1 MPFALEASAGAQL
14 GSAGLAQEPTFV
26 LDAGAGAVL
35 SANAAGWTVWGGEAG
50 PDVPLWVDR
59 AMPALDR
66 LRALA
71 AAGAHVSEL
80 ELDLTFWTRCGIVQ
94 PKCLVSGP
102 QSAHGARFLV
112 RITAP
117 GGGASATGA
126 SATGA
131 SETGASETGASGA
144 VEQAKLAHEIRT
156 PLSAVISYAEVL
168 KDEHFG
174 PLGNACYRTY
184 ASNIFESARHVLRLV
199 DGMLQSFVDR
209 SSASRLT
216 FTNVA
221 ADDVIESC
229 LVLARPVAERAG
241 VELVASLP
249 PNPPQVVADELSLKQ
264 ILLNLLANAI
274 KFSRRGDR
282 VRVCALNPATGAFAI
297 SVADTGPGMVQPGGG
312 RCPPPAGGRK
322 AGLGFGLPLAK
333 ALAEAN
339 GASLKIES
347 EIGRGTCVTITFGKD
362 RVVPV

>member
-1 MPFALEASAGAQL
+1 MPLALQASAGAQL
-14 GSAGLAQEPTFV
+14 GGAGLAQEPTFV
-26 LDAGAGAVL
+26 LDVGAGAIL
-35 SANAAGWTVWGGEAG
+35 SANAAGWMVWGVEGGA
-50 PDVPLWVDR
+50 DVPFWVDR

-71 AAGAHVSEL
+71 EAGGSPSEL
-80 ELDLTFWTRCGIVQ
+80 ELDLTFWTARGILQ

-102 QSAHGARFLV
+102 QSPAGPRFLV
-112 RITAP
+112 RLSEPIGP
-117 GGGASATGA
+117 GGSAN
-126 SATGA
+126 GA
-131 SETGASETGASGA
+131 SEV

-209 SSASRLT
+209 SSTSRLT

-241 VELVASLP
+241 VDLIASLP

-282 VRVCALNPATGAFAI
+282 VSVCALNPATGVLHI
-297 SVADTGPGMVQPGGG
+297 SVADTGPGMAQPAAPGGG
-312 RCPPPAGGRK
+312 HCPAEVRGRK
-322 AGLGFGLPLAK
+322 TGLGFGLPLAK

-339 GASLKIES
+339 GASLQIES
-347 EIGRGTCVTITFGKD
+347 ELGRGTCVTLTFGKD

>member
-14 GSAGLAQEPTFV
+14 GSASSAHEPTFV

-35 SANAAGWTVWGGEAG
+35 SANAAGWTVWGGEGSPEA
-50 PDVPLWVDR
+50 PLFVDR

-80 ELDLTFWTRCGIVQ
+80 ELDLTLWTRCGIVQ

-112 RITAP
+112 RVTAP
-117 GGGASATGA
+117 GGGAS
-126 SATGA
+126 
-131 SETGASETGASGA
+131 ETGANEA

-241 VELVASLP
+241 VDLVASLP
-249 PNPPQVVADELSLKQ
+249 PNPPHVVADELSLKQ

-282 VRVCALNPATGAFAI
+282 VSVCALNPANGVLHI
-297 SVADTGPGMVQPGGG
+297 SVADTGPGMPQPGGVG
-312 RCPPPAGGRK
+312 CPPSAGGRK

-339 GASLKIES
+339 GASLQIES
-347 EIGRGTCVTITFGKD
+347 ELGRGTCVTITFGKD

>member
-102 QSAHGARFLV
+102 QAAPGARFLV

-117 GGGASATGA
+117 GGGAS
-126 SATGA
+126 
-131 SETGASETGASGA
+131 ETGASEA

-282 VRVCALNPATGAFAI
+282 VRVCVLNSATGAFQI
-297 SVADTGPGMVQPGGG
+297 SVADTGPGMVQPDGGQ
-312 RCPPPAGGRK
+312 RPPPGGGRK

-347 EIGRGTCVTITFGKD
+347 ELGRGTCVTITFGKD

>member
-1 MPFALEASAGAQL
+1 MLLLPAAATGAEPGGAGFAQA
-14 GSAGLAQEPTFV
+14 PTFV
-26 LDAGAGAVL
+26 CDAAAGAIL
-35 SANAAGWTVWGGEAG
+35 SANPAGWQFWGSEGCL
-50 PDVPLWVDR
+50 PDPVAIDR

-71 AAGAHVSEL
+71 KAGLSARDL
-80 ELDLTFWTRCGIVQ
+80 ELNLTFWTARGIAQ
-94 PKCLVSGP
+94 GTCFVSGP
-102 QSAHGARFLV
+102 ETGARFVV
-112 RITAP
+112 RLAV
-117 GGGASATGA
+117 ASAGA
-126 SATGA
+126 GPTTDP
-131 SETGASETGASGA
+131 SEA

-184 ASNIFESARHVLRLV
+184 AANIFESARHVLRLV
-199 DGMLQSFVDR
+199 DGMLQGFLDR

-221 ADDVIESC
+221 ADEVIESC

-241 VELVASLP
+241 VDLIASLP
-249 PNPPQVVADELSLKQ
+249 PDPPHLVADELSLKQ

-282 VRVCALNPATGAFAI
+282 VRVMANTSAI
-297 SVADTGPGMVQPGGG
+297 GKFEIAVCDTGPGMAEPEAHFAPRCQHGG
-312 RCPPPAGGRK
+312 RAGTAN

-339 GASLKIES
+339 GASLLINS
-347 EIGRGTCVTITFGKD
+347 ELGRGTCVTLTFGKD
-362 RVVPV
+362 RVVLV

>member
-1 MPFALEASAGAQL
+1 MPLALQASADAQL
-14 GSAGLAQEPTFV
+14 GGVGFAQAPTFV
-26 LDAGAGAVL
+26 LDAAAGAVL
-35 SANAAGWTVWGGEAG
+35 SANAAGWAVWGGEGG
-50 PDVPLWVDR
+50 PDAPLWVDR

-71 AAGAHVSEL
+71 EAAAGASEL
-80 ELDLTFWTRCGIVQ
+80 ELDLTFWTARGIVQ

-102 QSAHGARFLV
+102 QSPPGARFLV
-112 RITAP
+112 RVLEPIAAA
-117 GGGASATGA
+117 ASAK
-126 SATGA
+126 GA
-131 SETGASETGASGA
+131 SEA

-209 SSASRLT
+209 SSTSRLT

-241 VELVASLP
+241 VDLIASLP

-282 VRVCALNPATGAFAI
+282 VSVCALNPASGVLHI
-297 SVADTGPGMVQPGGG
+297 SVADTGPGMVQPSAANAGD
-312 RCPPPAGGRK
+312 CTSPDGGRK
-322 AGLGFGLPLAK
+322 GGLGFGLPLAK
-333 ALAEAN
+333 ALADAN
-339 GASLKIES
+339 GASLQIES
-347 EIGRGTCVTITFGKD
+347 ELGRGTCVTLTFGKD

>member
-1 MPFALEASAGAQL
+1 MPLALEASAGAQL
-14 GSAGLAQEPTFV
+14 GGAGFAQEPTFV
-26 LDAGAGAVL
+26 LDAAAGAVL
-35 SANAAGWTVWGGEAG
+35 SANAAGWTVWGVEGG
-50 PDVPLWVDR
+50 PEDQLWVDR

-71 AAGAHVSEL
+71 AVGESASEL
-80 ELDLTFWTRCGIVQ
+80 ELDLTFWTARGIVQ

-102 QSAHGARFLV
+102 QSPHGARFLV
-112 RITAP
+112 RLIAAA
-117 GGGASATGA
+117 GAAA
-126 SATGA
+126 SDTGA
-131 SETGASETGASGA
+131 SEA

-229 LVLARPVAERAG
+229 LILARPVAERAG
-241 VELVASLP
+241 VDLVASLP

-282 VRVCALNPATGAFAI
+282 VSVCALNPANGVLHI
-297 SVADTGPGMVQPGGG
+297 SVADTGPGMPQPGDAGGG

-339 GASLKIES
+339 GASLQIES
-347 EIGRGTCVTITFGKD
+347 ELGRGTCVTITFGKD

>member
-1 MPFALEASAGAQL
+1 MPLALEASAGAQL
-14 GSAGLAQEPTFV
+14 GGAGFAQEPTFV
-26 LDAGAGAVL
+26 LDAAAGAVL
-35 SANAAGWTVWGGEAG
+35 SANAAGWTVWGVEGG
-50 PDVPLWVDR
+50 PEDQLWVDR

-71 AAGAHVSEL
+71 AVGESASEL
-80 ELDLTFWTRCGIVQ
+80 ELDLTFWTARGIVQ

-102 QSAHGARFLV
+102 QSPHGARFLV
-112 RITAP
+112 RLIAAA
-117 GGGASATGA
+117 GAAA
-126 SATGA
+126 SDTGA
-131 SETGASETGASGA
+131 SEA

-229 LVLARPVAERAG
+229 LILARPVAERAG
-241 VELVASLP
+241 VDLVASLP
-249 PNPPQVVADELSLKQ
+249 PNPPHVVADELSLKQ

-282 VRVCALNPATGAFAI
+282 VSVCALNRTNGMLHI
-297 SVADTGPGMVQPGGG
+297 SVADTGPGMPQPGGG
-312 RCPPPAGGRK
+312 RCPPSAGGRK

-339 GASLKIES
+339 GASLQIES
-347 EIGRGTCVTITFGKD
+347 ELGRGTCVTITFGKD

>member
-1 MPFALEASAGAQL
+1 
-14 GSAGLAQEPTFV
+14 
-26 LDAGAGAVL
+26 
-35 SANAAGWTVWGGEAG
+35 
-50 PDVPLWVDR
+50 
-59 AMPALDR
+59 
-66 LRALA
+66 
-71 AAGAHVSEL
+71 
-80 ELDLTFWTRCGIVQ
+80 
-94 PKCLVSGP
+94 
-102 QSAHGARFLV
+102 
-112 RITAP
+112 
-117 GGGASATGA
+117 
-126 SATGA
+126 
-131 SETGASETGASGA
+131 
-144 VEQAKLAHEIRT
+144 
-156 PLSAVISYAEVL
+156 VISYAEVL

-241 VELVASLP
+241 VDLVVSLP

-282 VRVCALNPATGAFAI
+282 VSVCALNPANGVLHI
-297 SVADTGPGMVQPGGG
+297 SVADTGPGMPQPGGAG
-312 RCPPPAGGRK
+312 GGHCPPLGDRPK

-339 GASLKIES
+339 GASLQIES
-347 EIGRGTCVTITFGKD
+347 ELGRGTCVTITFGKD

>member
-1 MPFALEASAGAQL
+1 MLLLPAAATGAEPGGAGFAQA
-14 GSAGLAQEPTFV
+14 PTFV
-26 LDAGAGAVL
+26 CDARAGVVL
-35 SANAAGWTVWGGEAG
+35 SANRAGWQFWGSGGGSSDPVAI
-50 PDVPLWVDR
+50 DR

-71 AAGAHVSEL
+71 EAGLSVRDL
-80 ELDLTFWTRCGIVQ
+80 ELDLTFWTARGVAQ
-94 PKCLVSGP
+94 PKCRLSGP
-102 QSAHGARFLV
+102 
-112 RITAP
+112 
-117 GGGASATGA
+117 
-126 SATGA
+126 
-131 SETGASETGASGA
+131 ETGALFVVRLMGLPAAAGGPTPQPSDA

-174 PLGNACYRTY
+174 PLGNPCYRSY

-199 DGMLQSFVDR
+199 DGMLQGFLDR

-221 ADDVIESC
+221 AAEVIESC
-229 LVLARPVAERAG
+229 LILARPVADRAG
-241 VELVASLP
+241 VDLIACLP
-249 PNPPQVVADELSLKQ
+249 PDPPHVVADELSLKQ

-282 VRVCALNPATGAFAI
+282 VSVTAATPAIGKFEI
-297 SVADTGPGMVQPGGG
+297 SVCDTGPGMAEPQVPVVPWCQ
-312 RCPPPAGGRK
+312 RSARAGTAN

-339 GASLKIES
+339 GASLHINS
-347 EIGRGTCVTITFGKD
+347 ELGRGTCVTLTFGKD
-362 RVVPV
+362 RVMPV

>member
-1 MPFALEASAGAQL
+1 MPLALQASAGAQL
-14 GSAGLAQEPTFV
+14 GGTGFAQEPTFV
-26 LDAGAGAVL
+26 LDAGAGAIL
-35 SANAAGWTVWGGEAG
+35 SANAAGWMVWGVEGGA
-50 PDVPLWVDR
+50 DVPFWIDR
-59 AMPALDR
+59 AMPALDS

-71 AAGAHVSEL
+71 EARASASEL
-80 ELDLTFWTRCGIVQ
+80 ELDLTFWTARGMVQ

-102 QSAHGARFLV
+102 QSPPGPRFLV
-112 RITAP
+112 RLPESIGA
-117 GGGASATGA
+117 GGSAD
-126 SATGA
+126 GA
-131 SETGASETGASGA
+131 SEV

-241 VELVASLP
+241 VDLIASLP
-249 PNPPQVVADELSLKQ
+249 PDPPHLVADELSLKQ

-282 VRVCALNPATGAFAI
+282 VRVMANTSAI
-297 SVADTGPGMVQPGGG
+297 GKFEIAVCDTGPGMAEPEAHFAPRCQHGG
-312 RCPPPAGGRK
+312 RAGTAN

-339 GASLKIES
+339 GASLLINS
-347 EIGRGTCVTITFGKD
+347 ELGRGTCVTLTFGKD
-362 RVVPV
+362 RVVLV

>member
-1 MPFALEASAGAQL
+1 MLLLPQAATGAEPGGAGFTQA
-14 GSAGLAQEPTFV
+14 PTFV
-26 LDAGAGAVL
+26 CDARAGAIVA
-35 SANAAGWTVWGGEAG
+35 ANPAGWQFWGGGVSCTG
-50 PDVPLWVDR
+50 PVWIDR

-71 AAGAHVSEL
+71 AADQSTSDL
-80 ELDLTFWTRCGIVQ
+80 ELNLTFWTAHGIAAPQ
-94 PKCLVSGP
+94 CFVSGP
-102 QSAHGARFLV
+102 AAGARFVV
-112 RITAP
+112 RLA
-117 GGGASATGA
+117 GW
-126 SATGA
+126 
-131 SETGASETGASGA
+131 SGRAGLTPSPSQA

-174 PLGNACYRTY
+174 PLGNPCYRTY

-199 DGMLQSFVDR
+199 DGMLQGFLDR

-221 ADDVIESC
+221 AAEVIESC

-241 VELVASLP
+241 VDLVASLP
-249 PNPPQVVADELSLKQ
+249 ADPPHVVADELSLKQ

-282 VRVCALNPATGAFAI
+282 VRLAADNAATGRFEI
-297 SVADTGPGMVQPGGG
+297 SVSDTGPGMAEPQAHVPNRCQRDTRTDGGN
-312 RCPPPAGGRK
+312 

-339 GASLKIES
+339 GASLSINS
-347 EIGRGTCVTITFGKD
+347 ELGRGTCVTLTFGKD

>member
-1 MPFALEASAGAQL
+1 MHLLPAAATGAEPGGAGFAQP
-14 GSAGLAQEPTFV
+14 PTFV
-26 LDAGAGAVL
+26 CDARAGAVL
-35 SANAAGWTVWGGEAG
+35 SANRAGWQFWGGDG
-50 PDVPLWVDR
+50 SSPDPVAIDR

-71 AAGAHVSEL
+71 EAGLSARDL
-80 ELDLTFWTRCGIVQ
+80 ELNLTFWTARGIAQ
-94 PKCLVSGP
+94 PKCFVSGP
-102 QSAHGARFLV
+102 ETGARFVV
-112 RITAP
+112 RLSGLPAAAGLTP
-117 GGGASATGA
+117 HP
-126 SATGA
+126 
-131 SETGASETGASGA
+131 SEA

-174 PLGNACYRTY
+174 PLGNPYYRSY

-199 DGMLQSFVDR
+199 DGMLQGFLDR

-221 ADDVIESC
+221 AAEVIESC
-229 LVLARPVAERAG
+229 LILARPVAERAG
-241 VELVASLP
+241 VDLIASLP
-249 PNPPQVVADELSLKQ
+249 PDPPHVVADELSLKQ

-282 VRVCALNPATGAFAI
+282 VSVTAATPAIGKFEI
-297 SVADTGPGMVQPGGG
+297 SVCDTGPGMAEPQVHFVPSCQRSG
-312 RCPPPAGGRK
+312 RAATAN

-339 GASLKIES
+339 GASLHINS
-347 EIGRGTCVTITFGKD
+347 ELGRGTCVTLTFAKD